1 MTHAPAWLNSVATV
15 RAARA
20 NPWPGNGRQ
29 KRNAMKN
36 KTQTEIDTAT
46 VLTAEGH
53 LRLQEQIERRANELW
68 RAAGCRDGTS
78 LSDWLQAEREV
89 LEQRARAYQLRVSTA
104 AAAGQTQRISASRRA
119 HTDPLATPERYSA

>member
-1 MTHAPAWLNSVATV
+1 
-15 RAARA
+15 
-20 NPWPGNGRQ
+20 
-29 KRNAMKN
+29 MKN

-68 RAAGCRDGTS
+68 RAGGCRDGTS

-89 LEQRARAYQLRVSTA
+89 LEQRARAYQRRVATA
-104 AAAGQTQRISASRRA
+104 AAAGRTQRIPASRSA
-119 HTDPLATPERYSA
+119 HAGPLATPERYSA

>member
-1 MTHAPAWLNSVATV
+1 
-15 RAARA
+15 
-20 NPWPGNGRQ
+20 
-29 KRNAMKN
+29 MKS

-68 RAAGCRDGTS
+68 RAGGYRDGAS

-104 AAAGQTQRISASRRA
+104 AAAGRTQSITAIRGA